1 MTERLLATGGGY
13 GTTHLISY
21 GIPRSPALPRT
32 NAAPQTLPIGALP
45 SEEGL
50 AGGATSA
57 PSSSS
62 PPSVRAPSGGA
73 QAVTF
78 PNGWVGINSLASS
91 YVPPD
96 PVVAVG
102 PNIVMQV
109 VNSNY
114 EFWTKNGVTSAGPY
128 PLSTFIPAGNSNLG
142 DVQVLYDNMTHRWF
156 MTVDD
161 FTYGSVWICTST
173 SYDPTSSWYLLNLS
187 IAPAG
192 DYFDRPI
199 LGVSDYVLGVGG
211 NVWTNAGGFVNA
223 EWFVINKTM
232 LENNAG
238 YYWWTWTNPAY
249 YAMHPVSDWTN
260 ASVGT
265 PGTQLF
271 VSTNSGATP
280 IMIGRVTGG
289 ATATPAVLTVTNYA
303 HAALTAP
310 PDAFQAGAGA
320 PYVSVSLSGTQVMNA
335 VWQNGLL
342 WFDFDIGCTP
352 AGDTQVRSCAEYI
365 EFNTVSNTVLNDIT
379 QSYAG
384 SYVYYPAIAT
394 DWFGDAAVALG
405 FSSSTVYPSLTVI
418 GRNYTYTV
426 NSNEFWFYVTS
437 GQVDDSYS
445 GCTAAPAVCRYGDYF
460 GAAADP
466 SDPGLIWVEGEW
478 EATGSVWSTYIEGVR
493 VAPLNIPTAFWNQTS
508 TNADVG
514 HAMMLNL
521 SDANTQCA
529 AAQSRW
535 CAASFGWGDGST
547 YSSGCLGAVG
557 TWNAPNKWTN
567 VWNVSHTY
575 AATGNLT
582 IGVFNAYIDSYTGGY
597 CPGTSYQGEA
607 TVPALSVRVH
617 RDPTVGVPV
626 PSTTSMDVGQT
637 VTFADPPMFGGT
649 TPALRYTW
657 GQSTVNFGCHLSPG
671 GMSCTPT
678 APGTYYAAVV
688 VTDALGVTSPVVDS
702 TTVTVYATP
711 TATLGWSASAIDVG
725 QSSTVTATPSGGSGG
740 NTYSWS
746 QSSANL
752 GCTFS
757 NSASAVCTPAAAG
770 AYTASLVI
778 TDSNGGGSGT
788 LTSPSLT
795 VDSAVSTTIPAGT
808 PTSVDVGQAVTFST
822 TASGGS
828 GSYSSYSWTPSSA
841 NLGCAPSTTAT
852 ITCTP
857 TVAGT
862 YTISVVVT
870 DSNGGTAT
878 ATSAG
883 YTVYSTPTIAA
894 PTANRTAADVG
905 QAVTFTASA
914 SGGSGGF
921 TYTWSGLPAGCTG
934 GTAATV
940 SCTVSTAVTASV
952 TVSATDSNGASTGAS
967 TALSFTVYADPTTTT
982 PAATPSSV
990 EVGHAVSFSTT
1001 AAGGSGGY
1009 AYYWSGLPTG
1019 CSTANSDP
1027 LSCTPSAAGT
1037 FPVVVTV
1044 IDSDGFPVASSSLS
1058 FTVLAGPSVTTPTVT
1073 PAGVDVGQTATFS
1086 ATASGGSGGFT
1097 YAWSGLPTGC
1107 TGSNAATV
1115 PCTPTG
1121 AGTFHV
1127 GLNVTDSSGGTAA
1140 SGLLT
1145 FVVTATPAVSTPTA
1159 TPASVDVGQTTSI
1172 AATVTGGL
1180 APLVYTWTGLPTGCS
1195 GASATVSCT
1204 PTAAGTSSVTLKV
1217 ADANGATATSS
1228 ALSLK
1233 VYALP
1238 TLSAPTAS
1246 PNPVNVGATLTLSTT
1261 LTGGAPTDT
1270 YSWTGLPTGCS
1281 STNAATLTCTPSTAG
1296 TFSTKVS
1303 VTDGNGG
1310 TGTSV
1315 ATSVTVSSASGS
1327 PTVTLSASPPSITLG
1342 ATTTLTGSVSGGTTP
1357 YTYTWT
1363 GLPGGCT
1370 SANLASLSCTPT
1382 ATGTFSITLKV
1393 TDAHGNVGQGS
1404 VTLTVTPSS
1413 GGSPSVSL
1421 AANPSSVAVNK
1432 ATSLTGTVS
1441 GGTAPFTY
1449 AWTGLPPGCTSQNSA
1464 TLSCTPTTAGTYTV
1478 TLTVTD
1484 SKGNTGQG
1492 SVSLTVTNPSG
1503 GNNNQTSS
1511 PGSSLLTS
1519 PLVLALL
1526 VVAIVAVAAAVLLMR
1541 RKRPSSTAPAAPA
1554 PAAEPAPS
1562 TPAATPASPPP
1573 PPPPPPA

>member
-1 MTERLLATGGGY
+1 MTFA
-13 GTTHLISY
+13 
-21 GIPRSPALPRT
+21 
-32 NAAPQTLPIGALP
+32 
-45 SEEGL
+45 
-50 AGGATSA
+50 
-57 PSSSS
+57 
-62 PPSVRAPSGGA
+62 
-73 QAVTF
+73 
-78 PNGWVGINSLASS
+78 NGWVGINSLASNS
-91 YVPPD
+91 VPPD

-114 EFWTKNGVTSAGPY
+114 EFWTKDGLTSAGPY
-128 PLSTFIPAGNSNLG
+128 PLSGFIPAGNSHIG
-142 DVQVLYDNMTHRWF
+142 DVQILYDNMTHRWF

-192 DYFDRPI
+192 DFFDRPI

-238 YYWWTWTNPAY
+238 YYWWTWTNAAY

-271 VSTNSGATP
+271 VSTNSGTTP
-280 IMIGRVTGG
+280 IMVGRVTGG
-289 ATATPAVLTVTNYA
+289 ATATQAVLTLTNYA

-310 PDAFQAGAGA
+310 PDAIQPGAGA

-365 EFNTVSNTVLNDIT
+365 EFNTVSNIVLNDIT
-379 QSYAG
+379 KSYTG
-384 SYVYYPAIAT
+384 SYVFYPAIAT

-405 FSSSTVYPSLTVI
+405 YSNSTIYPSLTVM
-418 GRNYTYTV
+418 GRNYTYTA
-426 NSNEFWFYVTS
+426 NSNEFWYYIEY

-445 GCTAAPAVCRYGDYF
+445 GCTAAPAACRYGDYF

-478 EATGSVWSTYIEGVR
+478 ESTGSIWSTVIESLR
-493 VAPLNIPTAFWNQTS
+493 VSPLTIPAAFWNQTS
-508 TNADVG
+508 ANADVG
-514 HAMMLNL
+514 HAMMLNF
-521 SDANTQCA
+521 SDTNTQCA
-529 AAQSRW
+529 STQSRY
-535 CAASFGWGDGST
+535 CTTAFGWGDGST
-547 YSSGCLGAVG
+547 YSDACNGYVG
-557 TWNAPNKWTN
+557 MWNAPNKWTN

-575 AATGNLT
+575 TATGNLT
-582 IGVFNAYIDSYTGGY
+582 VGGTNSYIDTFTGAYGQ
-597 CPGTSYQGEA
+597 GTAYQGEGG
-607 TVPALSVRVH
+607 VPALPVRVH

-637 VTFADPPMFGGT
+637 VTFATPPMFGGT
-649 TPALRYTW
+649 TPVLRYTW
-657 GQSTVNFGCHLSPG
+657 SPSTANFGCALSG
-671 GMSCTPT
+671 GGISCTPT
-678 APGTYYAAVV
+678 APGTYYVAVV

-702 TTVTVYATP
+702 TIVTVDAAP

-725 QSSTVTATPSGGSGG
+725 QSSTVTASPSGGSGG

-757 NSASAVCTPAAAG
+757 NSASAVCTPVAAG

-778 TDSNGGGSGT
+778 SDSNGGSSGT
-788 LTSPSLT
+788 LPSPSLT
-795 VDSAVSTTIPAGT
+795 VDAAVSASIPAGT
-808 PTSVDVGQAVTFST
+808 PTSADVGQPVTFST

-828 GSYSSYSWTPSSA
+828 GSYTSYSWTPSSA
-841 NLGCAPSTTAT
+841 NLGCASSTIAT

-883 YTVYSTPTIAA
+883 YTVYS
-894 PTANRTAADVG
+894 
-905 QAVTFTASA
+905 S
-914 SGGSGGF
+914 
-921 TYTWSGLPAGCTG
+921 
-934 GTAATV
+934 
-940 SCTVSTAVTASV
+940 
-952 TVSATDSNGASTGAS
+952 
-967 TALSFTVYADPTTTT
+967 
-982 PAATPSSV
+982 
-990 EVGHAVSFSTT
+990 
-1001 AAGGSGGY
+1001 
-1009 AYYWSGLPTG
+1009 
-1019 CSTANSDP
+1019 
-1027 LSCTPSAAGT
+1027 
-1037 FPVVVTV
+1037 
-1044 IDSDGFPVASSSLS
+1044 
-1058 FTVLAGPSVTTPTVT
+1058 PTV
-1073 PAGVDVGQTATFS
+1073 
-1086 ATASGGSGGFT
+1086 
-1097 YAWSGLPTGC
+1097 
-1107 TGSNAATV
+1107 AA
-1115 PCTPTG
+1115 
-1121 AGTFHV
+1121 
-1127 GLNVTDSSGGTAA
+1127 
-1140 SGLLT
+1140 
-1145 FVVTATPAVSTPTA
+1145 PTA

-1180 APLVYTWTGLPTGCS
+1180 APLVYTWSGLPTGCS
-1195 GASATVSCT
+1195 GTSATVSCT

-1228 ALSLK
+1228 ALSLT

-1315 ATSVTVSSASGS
+1315 STSVTVSSASGS
-1327 PTVTLSASPPSITLG
+1327 PTVTLSASPPSVTLG

-1382 ATGTFSITLKV
+1382 ATGTYSITLKV

-1404 VTLTVTPSS
+1404 ATLTVTPSA

-1449 AWTGLPPGCTSQNSA
+1449 AWTGLPPGCTSQNAA

-1503 GNNNQTSS
+1503 GNSNQTSS
-1511 PGSSLLTS
+1511 PGSNLLTS

-1541 RKRPSSTAPAAPA
+1541 RKRPSSTAPAPA

-1573 PPPPPPA
+1573 PPPPPA